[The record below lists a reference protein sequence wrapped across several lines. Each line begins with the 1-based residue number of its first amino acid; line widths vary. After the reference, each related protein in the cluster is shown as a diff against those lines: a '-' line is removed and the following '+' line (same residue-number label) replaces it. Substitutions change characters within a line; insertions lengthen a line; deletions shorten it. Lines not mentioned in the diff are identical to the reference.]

1 MVTKKT
7 SSFWTHANIM
17 EIIKFATIILGII
30 GTVTFFIYKMQDL
43 PPRVSKLEQDLP
55 NTREQL
61 KEEINSLKSQIDKNS
76 TKTDIILDDVKVIK
90 GLMMSKQEGKK

>member
-7 SSFWTHANIM
+7 TGFWNHSNIVEM
-17 EIIKFATIILGII
+17 IKFATIVFGII

-55 NTREQL
+55 ATREQL
-61 KEEINSLKSQIDKNS
+61 KEEINGLKSQIDKNS
-76 TKTDIILDDVKVIK
+76 TKTDIILDDVKEIK
-90 GLMMSKQEGKK
+90 ILLMKKES